1 MINFSQSKQSFY
13 DLNLEYVELPDDL
26 IEINEEQHFDLLQKI
41 SSGHYVFS
49 DLTSSDPKPS
59 PYHEMNIKK
68 KKWEDNRTLEQKRID
83 FLWTLRPLTRR
94 QFKLALLEN
103 GLLDLIEQRINAIE
117 DQQMRTR
124 IQIEYTEATEFHRT
138 SDSVAYMC
146 QLLGLTDE
154 QVDQMWEHALTL

>member
-68 KKWEDNRTLEQKRID
+68 KWEDNRTLEQKRID
-83 FLWTLRPLTRR
+83 FC
-94 QFKLALLEN
+94 
-103 GLLDLIEQRINAIE
+103 GL
-117 DQQMRTR
+117 
-124 IQIEYTEATEFHRT
+124 
-138 SDSVAYMC
+138 
-146 QLLGLTDE
+146 
-154 QVDQMWEHALTL
+154 

>member
-13 DLNLEYVELPDDL
+13 DLNIEYVELPDDL

-94 QFKLALLEN
+94 QFKLSLLEN
-103 GLLDLIEQRINAIE
+103 GLLDTVEQMIGAIE
-117 DQQMRTR
+117 DPALKSR
-124 IQIEYTEATEFHRT
+124 IQIEYSESERFERT
-138 SDSVAYMC
+138 NDSVKYM
-146 QLLGLTDE
+146 LGVLNLNSD
-154 QVDQMWEHALTL
+154 QVDDMWRYAMTL

>member
-124 IQIEYTEATEFHRT
+124 IQIEYTESVYFERKSESVLYMAT
-138 SDSVAYMC
+138 
-146 QLLGLTDE
+146 LLGLNEEQFDE
-154 QVDQMWEHALTL
+154 MWIYAMTL

>member
-124 IQIEYTEATEFHRT
+124 IQIEYTESVNFERKSESVLYMAT
-138 SDSVAYMC
+138 
-146 QLLGLTDE
+146 LLGLSEEQFDE
-154 QVDQMWEHALTL
+154 MWIYAMTL